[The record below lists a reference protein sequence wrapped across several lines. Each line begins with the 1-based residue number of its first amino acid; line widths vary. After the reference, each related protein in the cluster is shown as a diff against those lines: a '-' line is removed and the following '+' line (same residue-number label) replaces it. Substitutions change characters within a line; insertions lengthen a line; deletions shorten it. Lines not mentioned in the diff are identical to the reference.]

1 MPVEI
6 AKTAGFCFGVNRA
19 VNILD
24 ELSKTEK
31 KVCTL
36 GPIIHN
42 PQVIADFEERGV
54 RIIGD
59 PEEADRDSTVVIRA
73 HGITVQTRRKLD
85 ECGIRY
91 VDTTCPYVMKIHKI
105 VAENTTAE
113 NILLIAGDENH
124 PEVCGFR
131 SVCRGRSFVVR
142 TLEETEKLLRDSP
155 DLFQNEIILV
165 FQTTFS
171 VEEGKKIL
179 NFLKNLCTKAIYF
192 DTICKATQN
201 RQQEALEM
209 SKRCDAM
216 IVVGGR
222 FS

>member
-1 MPVEI
+1 MPYGGKMPVEI

-24 ELSKTEK
+24 EISKTEK
-31 KVCTL
+31 NVCTL

-42 PQVIADFEERGV
+42 PQVIADFEARGV
-54 RIIGD
+54 RIIDD
-59 PEEADRDSTVVIRA
+59 PEEAGKDSTVVIRA
-73 HGITVQTRRKLD
+73 HGVTVGVREKLK
-85 ECGIRY
+85 ELGLKY

-105 VAENTTAE
+105 VAETT
-113 NILLIAGDENH
+113 NGDNVLLIAGDEKH

-131 SVCRGRSFVVR
+131 SVCKGQSYVVR
-142 TLEETEKLLRDSP
+142 TLEETEN
-155 DLFQNEIILV
+155 LFQNNPELFQKEIILV

-201 RQQEALEM
+201 RQQEALQM
-209 SKRCDAM
+209 
-216 IVVGGR
+216 
-222 FS
+222 